1 MQTIGKRNRLAHWFA
16 KVLNPLEVFMHH
28 SMSGGVVLLV
38 ATITALLISN
48 SSASEAFHH
57 LWGSILTINIGEQWQ
72 LSLTLHHW
80 INDGLM
86 ALFFLMVGLEL
97 KYEFLVGE
105 LSSLRDAM
113 LPIVAAVGGMLVPA
127 CIYLFFNGGLSTSHG
142 WGIPMA
148 TDIAFAVG
156 ILALLGNRVPKGVVI
171 FLLALAIVDD
181 LGAVLV
187 IAFFY
192 TQHINVDALMMAAV
206 ITLMLILFNKAEV
219 RHPIPY
225 LLLGILLWYVML
237 MSGVHA
243 TIAGVILACCM
254 PARPVLTVKEFHSQ
268 VDTLQKDFTL
278 QNMQNEHWANQEIG
292 VLARSL
298 ESMASSV
305 QSPLRRL
312 LNTIEPW
319 VLFLIVPLFA
329 LANAGVDV
337 RGLEFSKIIHEP
349 VTLGIILGLVLG
361 KFIGVGLS
369 SWLAVRLGIA
379 KLPSGVNWFHILG
392 VSWLAGIG
400 FTMSLFVSQL
410 AFNSAE
416 FVEEAK
422 LGILLGSTIA
432 AVIGLVWLFVFSKKV
447 DG

>member
-1 MQTIGKRNRLAHWFA
+1 MQTIGNRNRLAHWFA

-28 SMSGGVVLLV
+28 SMSGGVVLLL
-38 ATITALLISN
+38 ATIAALVISN
-48 SSASEAFHH
+48 SSHSEAFHH
-57 LWGSILTINIGEQWQ
+57 VWESIFTIGVGEQWQ
-72 LSLTLHHW
+72 LSTLHHW
-80 INDGLM
+80 VNDGLM

-97 KYEFLVGE
+97 KREFLVGE
-105 LSSLRDAM
+105 LSSPRDAM
-113 LPIVAAVGGMLVPA
+113 LPIVAAVGGMIVPA
-127 CIYLFFNGGLSTSHG
+127 CIYLGFNGALSTAHG

-192 TQHINVDALMMAAV
+192 TQQINIDALMMAAV

-225 LLLGILLWYVML
+225 LLLGVLLWYVML
-237 MSGVHA
+237 LSGVHA

-254 PARPVLTVKEFHSQ
+254 PARPALTVAEFHHQ
-268 VDTLQKDFTL
+268 VDTLQKDFNL
-278 QNMQNEHWANQEIG
+278 QNLQNERWVDQELG
-292 VLARSL
+292 VLARSM
-298 ESMASSV
+298 ESMAAAV

-337 RGLEFSKIIHEP
+337 RGMEFNKIIHEP

-361 KFIGVGLS
+361 KFVGVGLS
-369 SWLAVRLGIA
+369 SWLAVKLGIA
-379 KLPSGVNWFHILG
+379 KLPSGVNWLHILG

-447 DG
+447 D